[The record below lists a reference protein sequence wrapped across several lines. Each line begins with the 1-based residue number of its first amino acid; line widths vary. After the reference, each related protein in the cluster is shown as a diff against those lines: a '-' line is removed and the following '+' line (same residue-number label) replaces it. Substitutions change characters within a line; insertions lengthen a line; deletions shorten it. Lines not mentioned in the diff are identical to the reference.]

1 MAPAAI
7 GAPRDPCSKKLLFT
21 RTSMWPQAKAC
32 RPPVSCANFDH
43 TASLCSS
50 RTARIGF
57 VQVGTPLRQ
66 GTPVE
71 VRCHPGCPWMDR
83 FVVEGEGEVDGR
95 PAYLVSRLGLS
106 ILVPA
111 EDVRPAH

>member
-1 MAPAAI
+1 
-7 GAPRDPCSKKLLFT
+7 
-21 RTSMWPQAKAC
+21 
-32 RPPVSCANFDH
+32 
-43 TASLCSS
+43 
-50 RTARIGF
+50 
-57 VQVGTPLRQ
+57 
-66 GTPVE
+66 
-71 VRCHPGCPWMDR
+71 MDR